1 MSTVAVRKCVCV
13 QVPREVRRTKQ
24 VLLEIEAMYV
34 TLLRLEELNDP
45 LAIANALILKVQH
58 DTCYI

>member
-1 MSTVAVRKCVCV
+1 MCVCV